1 MIPILFSATSTSFD
15 TFGIGVLKDAT
26 SCEITEERNGV
37 FELTLK
43 YPINGS
49 LYSFLKKECI
59 IVAKPNE
66 MAKNQAFRI
75 YKISIPI
82 NGIVTV
88 NAQHISY
95 DLVTIPTI
103 PFALENASPSQVGGA
118 LLTNAAIPHRFT
130 FQTDFSSG
138 KDFSVAIPK
147 SIRSCLGGS
156 SGSVLDLWGG
166 EFEWD
171 NYKIIHHESR
181 GNDNGVVIEYGKN
194 LTKLEHSSDITDV
207 YTHILPY
214 GVVEDEETGEEN
226 VVTLPEAV
234 LPISRTIL
242 ETGKVYVRDFTDDF
256 GDYERITEYALRTK
270 ANIWIRE
277 HPLGIESPTITV
289 SFEPL
294 SKQKE
299 YRAIHERVSLCDTVT
314 IRHTIIGVDVKM
326 KVIKYVYDCLAEKYK
341 SMTLGQAKSNLAVR
355 INDIEEEIENT
366 KKEVDRFPLLLN
378 SAISNATKL
387 ITGSKGG
394 CVVLHTKVEDGTP
407 YELLIL
413 DNENIDEAV
422 NVWRW
427 NLGGLGFS
435 SHGYNGPY
443 ETAIT
448 SDGSIVANFIT
459 SGTLIANIIKA
470 GVLQSQDGSS
480 YWNLETG
487 EVVLRAYATTESV
500 NEQAGRIDE
509 IESQKMLRLVI
520 NSSNGNIFKNG
531 QISTVLTA
539 TVFSWDNDV
548 TSEYDENQFIWTR
561 VSDDSDADDI
571 WNINHYG
578 GTKSITITNDDVK
591 VRATFYCDLIDTTT
605 RQSLLGNEEE

>member
-1 MIPILFSATSTSFD
+1 MIPILFSPTSTSFD
-15 TFGIGVLKDAT
+15 NFGLGHLIDTT
-26 SCEITEERNGV
+26 SCEVKEERNGP

-43 YPINGS
+43 YPVTGY
-49 LYSFLKKECI
+49 LYDKIKKEAI
-59 IVAKPNE
+59 ILAKPND
-66 MAKNQAFRI
+66 MANNQAFRI
-75 YKISIPI
+75 YKVSIPI
-82 NGIVTV
+82 NGVVTI

-95 DLVTIPTI
+95 DLINIAVK
-103 PFALENASPSQVGGA
+103 PFNLENVSPTQAGDY
-118 LLTNAAIPHRFT
+118 LLNNAVIRHSFRF
-130 FQTDFSSG
+130 QSDFSAG
-138 KDFSVAIPK
+138 HDFKSDLPI
-147 SIRSCLGGS
+147 SIRSLIGGS
-156 SGSVLDLWGG
+156 KGSILDLWGG

-171 NYKIIHHESR
+171 NYVIKHKAHR
-181 GNDNGVVIEYGKN
+181 GNDNGVVISYGKN
-194 LTKLEHSSDITDV
+194 LTKLDQDSSIEDV
-207 YTHILPY
+207 YTHVLPY
-214 GVVEDEETGEEN
+214 GVQKDDETGEEEII
-226 VVTLPEAV
+226 TLPEAV
-234 LPISRTIL
+234 LPINETIL
-242 ETGKVYVRDFTDDF
+242 ETGKVYIKDFTDEF
-256 GDYERITEYALRTK
+256 GTYERVTEYALRTK

-277 HPLGIESPTITV
+277 HPLGVDKITIKA

-294 SKQKE
+294 WDQAE
-299 YRAIHERVSLCDTVT
+299 YRAIHERLSLCDTVT
-314 IRHTIIGVDVKM
+314 IKHELLGVNCKM
-326 KVIKYVYDCLAEKYK
+326 KVIKTVYDTLAEKYK
-341 SMTLGQAKSNLAVR
+341 SITLGEAKSNLAVR
-355 INDIEEEIENT
+355 VNNIEEEILNT
-366 KKEVDRFPLLLN
+366 QKEVDRFPLLLTN
-378 SAISNATKL
+378 AISNATKL
-387 ITGSKGG
+387 ITGAKGG
-394 CVVLHTKVEDGTP
+394 CVVLHTASDGTP

-413 DNENIDEAV
+413 DDENIDDAV

-427 NLGGLGFS
+427 NIGGLGFS

-448 SDGSIVANFIT
+448 ADGSIVANFIT